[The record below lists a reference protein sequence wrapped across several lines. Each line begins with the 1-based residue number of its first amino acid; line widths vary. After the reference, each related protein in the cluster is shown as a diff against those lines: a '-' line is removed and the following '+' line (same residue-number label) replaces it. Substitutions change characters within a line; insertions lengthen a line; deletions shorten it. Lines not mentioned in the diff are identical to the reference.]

1 MAIPDGKLYDDGV
14 LGAGAVAGTSPT
26 TINTETAGSAVGFG
40 LGVTLSEGKA
50 FPATTAPIYGVSV
63 RRNYTVGYFL
73 DDAAKDADAYQEG
86 EAMGVLREGSIAVQI
101 SSDVEAGDN
110 ATVDAA
116 AAGQFKKADSG
127 DTVVGAFR
135 TSGKA
140 GETAVLQTS
149 FQFGTVPAAA
159 PASAPASAGSTST
172 GTGK

>member
-14 LGAGAVAGTSPT
+14 LGAGAVAGTGPT
-26 TINTETAGSAVGFG
+26 TINTEKAGVAVGFG
-40 LGVTLSEGKA
+40 LGVALSSGKA
-50 FPATTAPIYGVSV
+50 VPATTAPIYGVSV
-63 RRNYTVGYFL
+63 RRNYTVGYVL

-101 SSDVEAGDN
+101 SGDVEAGDN
-110 ATVDAA
+110 ATVDATGKFKEA
-116 AAGQFKKADSG
+116 ASG
-127 DTVVGAFR
+127 DTVVGVFR

-159 PASAPASAGSTST
+159 PAAAGSTST